1 MSRKLPPEQR
11 VKTIG
16 LTIHPALLAEL
27 DKHHENDRS
36 RLICEIIRS
45 YLTNT
50 KPKVDQSA

>member
-1 MSRKLPPEQR
+1 MQR
-11 VKTIG
+11 VNPEHKRLTISFS
-16 LTIHPALLAEL
+16 IHPALLAEL